1 MPRCAAFGSHR
12 IRRRNSWVFA
22 YQCNSGIFSGCRFGY
37 GRRPH
42 VRLEYSTRVV
52 AANFRCCLR
61 CCRCHDVH
69 ARYRVRN
76 QVFNGKSDGER
87 AAGNAY
93 YHPSIEELLQSALKP
108 LPADFDSEPSLYWF
122 AHLIMT
128 QDPQHQ
134 VLKVVLH
141 APTSSAL
148 QRARNNAMN
157 LRRDAPEADIRIVV
171 NAEAVAAALDQAH
184 PEADPFTWVCP
195 NTLAR
200 LNKES
205 RAPLRVLDRAA
216 VLELV
221 RLQQDGWIYIRS

>member
-1 MPRCAAFGSHR
+1 
-12 IRRRNSWVFA
+12 
-22 YQCNSGIFSGCRFGY
+22 
-37 GRRPH
+37 
-42 VRLEYSTRVV
+42 
-52 AANFRCCLR
+52 
-61 CCRCHDVH
+61 
-69 ARYRVRN
+69 
-76 QVFNGKSDGER
+76 
-87 AAGNAY
+87 
-93 YHPSIEELLQSALKP
+93 
-108 LPADFDSEPSLYWF
+108 
-122 AHLIMT
+122 MT

-134 VLKVVLH
+134 ILKVLLH

-184 PEADPFTWVCP
+184 PEADAFTWVCP